1 VGKGNDHDFL
11 SPPGLSRS
19 ASYCVSNYLAPRVTA
34 FQPLSGLCFFFI
46 LPQVSPGAI
55 ISLRPPRFHLGLFKF
70 NPYRGCVFF
79 LPIPQVSLGAIQ
91 IQPLSGLCF
100 FFIYPRFHL
109 GLFKLS
115 RSARYC
121 VSTPIG
127 VVCVFSSFP
136 RFHLGLFK
144 LSRSARYCVSTPIG
158 VGTSGAH
165 FPQVAPVAIHIIS
178 LRSLLRFNPFGVVC
192 VFFHRPPGFTWGYSY
207 YLAPLVTAFQP
218 LWGCVCFFH
227 RPPGFTHFLN
237 S

>member
-121 VSTPIG
+121 VSTPKGLARREHI
-127 VVCVFSSFP
+127 SH
-136 RFHLGLFK
+136 RLHLWLFI
-144 LSRSARYCVSTPIG
+144 LSRSARYCVSTPLGLCVFFFI
-158 VGTSGAH
+158 A
-165 FPQVAPVAIHIIS
+165 PQVSPGAIHIIS

-192 VFFHRPPGFTWGYSY
+192 VFFI
-207 YLAPLVTAFQP
+207 APQVSLIF
-218 LWGCVCFFH
+218 
-227 RPPGFTHFLN
+227 
-237 S
+237 